1 MKLNADACRTCLL
14 DSARGAIATGH
25 ERDGALEAGPC
36 PSVSSRTT
44 HVRVEGSF

>member
-1 MKLNADACRTCLL
+1 MKLNADACHTRLM

-25 ERDGALEAGPC
+25 ERDGAPEAGLR
-36 PSVSSRTT
+36 PSVSSRTA